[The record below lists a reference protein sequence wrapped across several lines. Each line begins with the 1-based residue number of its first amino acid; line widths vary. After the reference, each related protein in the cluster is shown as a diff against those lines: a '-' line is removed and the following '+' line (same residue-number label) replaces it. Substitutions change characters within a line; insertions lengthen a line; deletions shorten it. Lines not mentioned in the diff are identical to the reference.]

1 MKKEKLRFETENLRK
16 IAPLL
21 RDSGEGSM
29 DWTEKG
35 MKARRWRETGSRTS
49 SITSGT
55 ETNLSAHWESLS
67 PPSIM
72 ALAST
77 TATAMPLV
85 DLQLSA
91 KTPTVGLGLGFGG
104 FGAVWFFRRLLQHGA
119 GDGFGVC

>member
-1 MKKEKLRFETENLRK
+1 
-16 IAPLL
+16 
-21 RDSGEGSM
+21 M

-35 MKARRWRETGSRTS
+35 TKARRWRETGSRTS
-49 SITSGT
+49 PMTSGT

-67 PPSIM
+67 PPAIM

-91 KTPTVGLGLGFGG
+91 KTPAVGQGQGPGLGFRG
-104 FGAVWFFRRLLQHGA
+104 FGA
-119 GDGFGVC
+119 